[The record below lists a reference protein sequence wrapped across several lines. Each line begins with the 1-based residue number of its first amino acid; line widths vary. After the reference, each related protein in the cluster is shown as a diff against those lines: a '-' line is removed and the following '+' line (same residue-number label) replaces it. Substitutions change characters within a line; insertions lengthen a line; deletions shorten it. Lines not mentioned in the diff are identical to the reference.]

1 MCSGQWL
8 VGVSWCVALPRGG
21 CAGLGEG
28 HLPAS
33 ESLHVAEAILAFPG
47 EPAQAAWGHQATD
60 PWLGGGRRRTVPRG
74 EGQGSPCLRA
84 PCQRLGSVP
93 GPHRPC
99 PERSCLRHPFM
110 PGRRPAVRLL
120 VRSPARRTAEPDP
133 APRCFSPSLR
143 VVPVASSAPGL
154 PPPGA
159 SSELRLPRAE
169 PRPLPHSLL
178 LTLGEVFPCL
188 SPHPPSVPGFATCSH
203 PVCMEEPS
211 AVPPPRSVSR
221 RPRTLFPACVASIR
235 LCHAPSNVSEPQK
248 QNLFLGRACLDG
260 RGAWNLL
267 AEDGRQA
274 LVT

>member
-1 MCSGQWL
+1 ML
-8 VGVSWCVALPRGG
+8 
-21 CAGLGEG
+21 
-28 HLPAS
+28 
-33 ESLHVAEAILAFPG
+33 
-47 EPAQAAWGHQATD
+47 AWGRATSR
-60 PWLGGGRRRTVPRG
+60 PLSRCTWQRPSLLSPGNQLRQHGATKPLTLGWAEEG
-74 EGQGSPCLRA
+74 EGQCRGEKGRGPPAFEPRA
-84 PCQRLGSVP
+84 RGWAVSLGHT
-93 GPHRPC
+93 GPA
-99 PERSCLRHPFM
+99 RSALASDTPSC
-110 PGRRPAVRLL
+110 GRRPAVRLL
-120 VRSPARRTAEPDP
+120 VCSPARRTAEPDP

-143 VVPVASSAPGL
+143 VVPIASSAPGL